1 LAGTAV
7 SQEMRNFAE
16 AFVALQDARH
26 LADYHPV
33 SEFDLPA
40 SAGLVDTAESAM
52 EAFDRTLPEEKAD
65 VLALMLANV
74 RG

>member
-1 LAGTAV
+1 
-7 SQEMRNFAE
+7 
-16 AFVALQDARH
+16 
-26 LADYHPV
+26 
-33 SEFDLPA
+33 
-40 SAGLVDTAESAM
+40 VDTAESAM